1 MLKVK
6 LSRKEKVE
14 KLLKQLTEEHY
25 RLYDCFKIGFDA
37 ETIGHKLEI
46 NRSNASKELNDL
58 LKEDKVIKI
67 KGKPVLYLHKSTA
80 ESLLGYELGDSIVNC
95 IADLSEKTSDYII
108 KSSSKNEN
116 VEEAFNLIGNKES
129 LKLAIE
135 QAKAAIIY
143 PPKGLSTLIIGPTGV
158 GKSIFAE
165 YMYKY
170 GQYTKTLHD
179 DSPFIIF
186 NCADY
191 SDNQQLLLAQLF
203 GHVKGAFTGADYDKD
218 GLVKKA
224 DNGILF
230 LDEVHR
236 LSAEGQE
243 MLFLL
248 MDKGIYRRLG
258 EVNKTHHCKVMII
271 AATTENPQTSMLETF
286 LRRIPVTIQLPAL
299 AKRSLSERMELICQF
314 FKDEARRVGICF
326 SVAKEVIKSFMLYE
340 CKGNIGQLKSDI
352 QLICARAFLDYMS
365 FKRERVE
372 VKLSLLPNNIREGLY
387 TNHKRE
393 EMIKTF
399 NLIGN
404 DSIVFDID
412 NQADDAGLLLVDKKY
427 NMDFYEIIKD
437 KWERLEKEGK
447 SEIEIREDIDQ
458 DIQHYSFSLMN
469 TMIYNNSDK
478 TAYDKL
484 LDNSIYSIVKNVLI
498 HYERWKEDERSNK
511 LIKAITLHIQTL
523 IDRLKVGNILMHPG
537 KEEILK
543 ERAFECAISKEI
555 LKQVSVLYGIE
566 FPLDE
571 ELFLATF
578 LYMTLSINKQE
589 NVGIMI
595 IMHGASTASSMADVA
610 NELLGV
616 HHAHAINMKL
626 DAKVQDILI
635 EAIRLAPSI
644 HRGKGILL
652 LTDMGSILTFAK
664 VIEDATGV
672 KCKAIDMVSTP
683 IVLDATRKALN
694 PDISLEDLY
703 ISVLESVGNYRNFA
717 GNREVREVEGIR
729 YFDKLLIDNIS
740 KTLTFLDA
748 EKAYFVLRKA
758 MESFSEETG
767 IEIEDDMVVKF
778 VFHCCCM
785 IERIIMKDVLSYKR
799 YEERIQGS
807 YPLYVLLKRVF
818 KVVEETFAIQITNM
832 EYASILDI
840 FEMQYGR
847 DFLQDLLS

>member
-1 MLKVK
+1 MKLK
-6 LSRKEKVE
+6 LSRKDKVE
-14 KLLKQLTEEHY
+14 GLLKQLTDEHHK
-25 RLYDCFKIGFDA
+25 LYDSLKTGFDA
-37 ETIGHKLEI
+37 ETIANKLNI
-46 NRSNASKELNDL
+46 DRSNASKELNQL
-58 LKEDKVIKI
+58 LKEEKVIKI
-67 KGKPVLYLHKSTA
+67 KGKPVLYLHKNKLETF
-80 ESLLGYELGDSIVNC
+80 LGYEIKNTIIHTIDELLVNTDNP
-95 IADLSEKTSDYII
+95 IIITKQQEEEKD
-108 KSSSKNEN
+108 
-116 VEEAFNLIGNKES
+116 AFHLIGARES

-135 QAKAAIIY
+135 QAKAAVIY
-143 PPKGLSTLIIGPTGV
+143 PPYGLSTLIIGPTGV

-170 GQYTKTLHD
+170 GLYTNTLQEN
-179 DSPFIIF
+179 SPFIIF

-203 GHVKGAFTGADYDKD
+203 GYMKGAFTGADSDKD
-218 GLVKKA
+218 GLVQQA

-271 AATTENPQTSMLETF
+271 AATTEDPQTSMLDTF

-299 AKRSLSERMELICQF
+299 SKRSLSERMELICHF
-314 FKDEARRVGICF
+314 FKDEARRVGIRF

-365 FKRERVE
+365 FKRDNVE

-387 TNHKRE
+387 TNHRRE

-399 NLIGN
+399 NLIGSDN
-404 DSIVFDID
+404 IVFDID
-412 NQADDAGLLLVDKKY
+412 NQDEDTGLLLVDKKY

-437 KWERLEKEGK
+437 KWLHLEKEGK
-447 SEIEIREDIDQ
+447 SEIVIREVIDK
-458 DIQHYSFSLMN
+458 DIQKYSFSLMN
-469 TMIYNNSDK
+469 TLVYNNSDK

-484 LDNSIYSIVKNVLI
+484 LDNSIYYIVKSVLK
-498 HYERWKEDERSNK
+498 HYERWKENDRSDK
-511 LIKAITLHIQTL
+511 LIKAITLHIQNL
-523 IDRLKVGNILMHPG
+523 MDRLKVGNILMHPG
-537 KEEILK
+537 KDDILK
-543 ERAFECAISKEI
+543 ERAFECAISKDI
-555 LKQVSVLYGIE
+555 LKQVSALYGIE

-578 LYMTLSINKQE
+578 LYMTFSVSKQE

-595 IMHGASTASSMADVA
+595 IMHGDYTASSMADVA

-616 HHAHAINMKL
+616 KHAYAINMKL
-626 DAKVQDILI
+626 EAKVQDILI
-635 EAIRLAPSI
+635 EAIQLAPAI

-664 VIEDATGV
+664 VIEDATGI

-703 ISVLESVGNYRNFA
+703 TSVSESIGEYHHFTNHHQI
-717 GNREVREVEGIR
+717 REVESIR

-748 EKAYFVLRKA
+748 EKAYFVLRKT
-758 MESFSEETG
+758 MECFSKETG
-767 IEIEDDMVVKF
+767 IAIEDDMLVKF

-785 IERIIMKDVLSYKR
+785 IERIIVKDTLSYKK
-799 YEERIQGS
+799 YEERIQAS
-807 YPLYVLLKRVF
+807 YTLYVLLKKVF
-818 KVVEETFAIQITNM
+818 KIVEETFAINITNM
-832 EYASILDI
+832 EFASILDI

-847 DFLQDLLS
+847 DFI